1 MREDTLKTLT
11 AEVLEL
17 TEFDDATFLGQI
29 SRIEVDAN
37 DKLRYLFYD
46 GRTEERQYITPPKP
60 GRKWTA
66 HQREVIARKISE
78 SWTPERRA
86 DMSVRA
92 KEMRRREKLAKN
104 H

>member
-1 MREDTLKTLT
+1 M
-11 AEVLEL
+11 EL
-17 TEFDDATFLGQI
+17 PSFDDNVFLEKI
-29 SRIEVDAN
+29 SRIEVDA
-37 DKLRYLFYD
+37 DDTLRYVFYD
-46 GRTEERQYITPPKP
+46 GRTEERQWVTPPKP

-66 HQREVIARKISE
+66 HQREVMVQKISE

>member
-1 MREDTLKTLT
+1 MKTVT
-11 AEVLEL
+11 AEVLGQA
-17 TEFDDATFLGQI
+17 EFDDAAFLEQI
-29 SRIEVDAN
+29 SRIEVDA
-37 DKLRYLFYD
+37 DDTLRYVYYD
-46 GRTEERQYITPPKP
+46 GRTEERQWETPPKTE
-60 GRKWTA
+60 RKWTA
-66 HQREVIARKISE
+66 HQREVMAQKISE